1 MNQTLLF
8 VSIIAVSNVIIQ
20 LLLKKGTL
28 FIDESAFSFSHLP
41 ALITQIFLN
50 GYIVG
55 GLVMLGALFI
65 LWLFLISKTELSALY
80 PAIIGLNFVLISIAA
95 RIVFKE
101 HLSPWQIVGIIVIVI
116 GIFLVLKYQ
125 F

>member
-20 LLLKKGTL
+20 LLLKKGVL
-28 FIDESAFSFSHLP
+28 FIDKSAFSFFRLP
-41 ALITQIFLN
+41 TLITQIFLN

-55 GLVMLGALFI
+55 GLVMLVALFI

-101 HLSPWQIVGIIVIVI
+101 YLSPWQIVGIIVIII

>member
-8 VSIIAVSNVIIQ
+8 ISIIAVSNVIIQ
-20 LLLKKGTL
+20 LLLKKGVF
-28 FIDESAFSFSHLP
+28 FIDKSAFSFSRLP
-41 ALITQIFLN
+41 ALIAQIFLN

-80 PAIIGLNFVLISIAA
+80 PAIIGLNFVLISIAT
-95 RIVFKE
+95 RIIFKE
-101 HLSPWQIVGIIVIVI
+101 YLSPWQIVGIVVIII